1 MKNMQKKKER
11 KKISWLLWL
20 QYMGKWIREYVH
32 IP

>member
-1 MKNMQKKKER
+1 MKNMQKEER

>member
-1 MKNMQKKKER
+1 MKNMQKKKE

-20 QYMGKWIREYVH
+20 PYMGKWIREYVH